1 MIDFWA
7 TDPILFN
14 LRNEL
19 MRGGGVD
26 QISDVGEEDF
36 DQRNAAEDIDLGL
49 VDRAV
54 PESKIMLTAVNSSGS
69 PLVVGAT
76 MAPGSSCIGPAV
88 TEKTEKVNA
97 VMAEKV
103 KFTVSVR
110 GHQWSSARHVEET
123 LQEFAAVIQ
132 VTVPQTSAVNSAKKK
147 TSVVGPG

>member
-1 MIDFWA
+1 M
-7 TDPILFN
+7 
-14 LRNEL
+14 
-19 MRGGGVD
+19 D
-26 QISDVGEEDF
+26 QSSDVGEEDF
-36 DQRNAAEDIDLGL
+36 DQSDGAEDIDLGL

-54 PESKIMLTAVNSSGS
+54 PESKVMLTAVNSSGS

-76 MAPGSSCIGPAV
+76 MAPGNSCIGPAV

-110 GHQWSSARHVEET
+110 GHQWSSARHVDET

-132 VTVPQTSAVNSAKKK
+132 VTVPQTSGVIQPKRKPLLWAQVNCEY
-147 TSVVGPG
+147 